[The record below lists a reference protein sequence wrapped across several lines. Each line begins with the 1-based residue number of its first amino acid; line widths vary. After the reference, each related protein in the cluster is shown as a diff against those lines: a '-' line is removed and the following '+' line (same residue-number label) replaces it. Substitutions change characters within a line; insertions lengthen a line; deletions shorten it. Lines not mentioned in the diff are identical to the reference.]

1 MKGTIEDSRMDH
13 ITIPI
18 RDGLDA
24 QQKADIIEWLTE
36 LASQVTDDA
45 HAIDDDPAIHTQAVR
60 RAKRGMAEV
69 VAGRGVDGHE
79 VMRRIAEKN
88 GFTLPR

>member
-1 MKGTIEDSRMDH
+1 MDH

-18 RDGLDA
+18 RDGLDERR
-24 QQKADIIEWLTE
+24 KADIAQWLTE

-45 HAIDDDPAIHTQAVR
+45 PAIDDNPAIHAEAVR

-69 VAGRGVDGHE
+69 AAGRGVDGRE
-79 VMRRIAEKN
+79 AMRRIAEKN
-88 GFTLPR
+88 GFSLPR